1 MQCHKPICGI
11 KINKMDKNEKEIL
24 SLNEATIFL
33 KMSKSCLYKITSQ
46 KQIPHYVPGGKKIY
60 FKKSDLEN
68 WLLQNR
74 VAPVSEFENSNENY
88 LRKPL
93 KSLKSC

>member
-1 MQCHKPICGI
+1 MN
-11 KINKMDKNEKEIL
+11 NKQKEEIL
-24 SLNEATIFL
+24 SLNEATLFL

-74 VAPVSEFENSNENY
+74 VTPLSEFENSTENY
-88 LRKPL
+88 LCKTS